1 MVYLRFGKIISFLK
15 INVVCLKVVGI
26 KVSWMKEK
34 LESWEEEF
42 RF

>member
-1 MVYLRFGKIISFLK
+1 MAYLRSGKITRLSK
-15 INVVCLKVVGI
+15 INAVCLKVVGT